1 MRTNTVQVPA
11 RYGTLPA
18 MAPAARST
26 GWLPLYATPAT
37 GKRTGRAA
45 ALGVLL
51 AVAGCATSSPE
62 TTGPQAT
69 RPAMYD
75 HARTGSADPSVPHG
89 RASRPL
95 TFRQMGT
102 GQFVNQNARFVP
114 EVSVRPVDDNTY
126 SVNLVG
132 VPVDQA
138 AKAILG
144 DTLKLTYSITPDVAG
159 TITLL
164 TSSPLGHDDL
174 LETFN
179 TVLQL
184 NGLALKL
191 EGDVYVIEDV
201 TANLGMPGFRLGTP
215 SGPADNAVYVLP
227 LDFISAAE
235 MIRIL
240 EPIAAPSVKLW
251 SNRQRN
257 ILFAAGSGP
266 DIQSV
271 LGAVNLFDV
280 DVFEGKSM
288 SLVKLRSVDPAE
300 VAQELTV
307 AFDTMEGGSLEGRL
321 RFLPNEAL
329 GSILIIASQPNYIR
343 RAEVWL
349 EAYEAAAAGD
359 GHSAVVYQLENRTAV
374 ELTPV
379 LTELLSFG
387 SSTALQTDGL
397 ADGDATTP
405 YQSADETMAGPA
417 RLVADDVSNT
427 IIAYATAPQHEEI
440 GRLLK
445 RLDSVANQVL
455 LEATI
460 AEVVLTDELA
470 FGVRWFFQ
478 SGNFDVNFTG
488 LEQSTVLP
496 RAVLPGFNALF
507 AANKV
512 RVAID
517 ALASVTDLNII
528 SSPSLLV
535 LDNREA
541 VLRVGDQVPI
551 ATRSLVK
558 ASDPDAPIVNAI
570 TQEDTGVILK
580 IRPRVGAS
588 GRIILE
594 IDQEVSDV
602 AVTDS
607 SGIDSPTIE
616 QRIITTT
623 VAVDNG
629 QSVAL
634 GGLIRE
640 SRSRRRDKVPVLGDI
655 PVIGAAFRNTKDE
668 DRRTELLV
676 IITPKLI
683 RDAAQARR
691 ATQEFRDK
699 LTAPSDL
706 IEFAPRP
713 LHHSFKRIL
722 F

>member
-51 AVAGCATSSPE
+51 AVAGCATSPPE

-75 HARTGSADPSVPHG
+75 HARTGSADPSAPHG

-201 TANLGMPGFRLGTP
+201 AANLGMPGFRLGTP

-300 VAQELTV
+300 VAHAQRV
-307 AFDTMEGGSLEGRL
+307 I
-321 RFLPNEAL
+321 EAM
-329 GSILIIASQPNYIR
+329 
-343 RAEVWL
+343 
-349 EAYEAAAAGD
+349 GD
-359 GHSAVVYQLENRTAV
+359 GTGAIMLDGKMEDDASVKQCQVVVQLARHLAERDP
-374 ELTPV
+374 EL
-379 LTELLSFG
+379 
-387 SSTALQTDGL
+387 
-397 ADGDATTP
+397 
-405 YQSADETMAGPA
+405 
-417 RLVADDVSNT
+417 
-427 IIAYATAPQHEEI
+427 ATAY
-440 GRLLK
+440 
-445 RLDSVANQVL
+445 
-455 LEATI
+455 
-460 AEVVLTDELA
+460 
-470 FGVRWFFQ
+470 
-478 SGNFDVNFTG
+478 
-488 LEQSTVLP
+488 
-496 RAVLPGFNALF
+496 GF
-507 AANKV
+507 
-512 RVAID
+512 
-517 ALASVTDLNII
+517 
-528 SSPSLLV
+528 
-535 LDNREA
+535 
-541 VLRVGDQVPI
+541 
-551 ATRSLVK
+551 
-558 ASDPDAPIVNAI
+558 
-570 TQEDTGVILK
+570 
-580 IRPRVGAS
+580 
-588 GRIILE
+588 
-594 IDQEVSDV
+594 
-602 AVTDS
+602 
-607 SGIDSPTIE
+607 
-616 QRIITTT
+616 
-623 VAVDNG
+623 
-629 QSVAL
+629 
-634 GGLIRE
+634 
-640 SRSRRRDKVPVLGDI
+640 
-655 PVIGAAFRNTKDE
+655 
-668 DRRTELLV
+668 
-676 IITPKLI
+676 
-683 RDAAQARR
+683 
-691 ATQEFRDK
+691 
-699 LTAPSDL
+699 
-706 IEFAPRP
+706 
-713 LHHSFKRIL
+713 
-722 F
+722 